1 MGVKS
6 QNMMIEDLHTK
17 WICSLN
23 NLSQALNKS
32 ENMTLHYATLIS

>member
-1 MGVKS
+1 MGAKS

-23 NLSQALNKS
+23 NLSQTLNKS
-32 ENMTLHYATLIS
+32 ENMTLHYPTLIS